1 MKTFLMAIGVL
12 CITAIG
18 CDTKTTST
26 PPTKPSTESLSIDGP
41 PPPTVEV
48 HAHASK
54 GPHHGTLI
62 ELGKEEFHA
71 ELVHDDRSVTVYILD
86 SSAKTLVPIESK
98 EITINLLHNSQPKQF
113 KLAATPAKTDPPE
126 KSSTFILI
134 DPDLVAGIESES
146 AVPKIIVLIEGKPY
160 RGAITHKHPENDH
173 VHDHR

>member
-1 MKTFLMAIGVL
+1 MKMFLMATGVL

-18 CDTKTTST
+18 CDSKTTST

-48 HAHASK
+48 HAHAAE

-71 ELVHDDRSVTVYILD
+71 ELVHDEKAVTVYILD

-113 KLAATPAKTDPPE
+113 KLAATPAETDPSG

-134 DPDLVAGIESES
+134 DPDLIAGIESES
-146 AVPKIIVLIEGKPY
+146 SSPKLNVVIEGKPY
-160 RGAITHKHPENDH
+160 RGTITHEHSSH
-173 VHDHR
+173 GHAHDH